1 MQQVEGKP
9 HLYRDET
16 GAIINNDSSG
26 YAAYQQQKTQKA
38 MQRAEL
44 DDMKK
49 EINEIK
55 QLLAKIAEKV

>member
-1 MQQVEGKP
+1 MIPVEGKP
-9 HLYRDET
+9 HLYRDDV
-16 GAIINNDSSG
+16 GAIINDDSSG

-49 EINEIK
+49 EITEIK